1 MSLPGT
7 RSAALLVVCI
17 AIPLAIGLI
26 GSVLTV
32 PEITGWYA
40 GLHKPAFNPPSWVF
54 GPVWTLLYILM
65 GISLWLI
72 VTDTAGGGP
81 VRLAVLLFA
90 AQLIANLGWSILF
103 FSMHLPFVALTEV
116 IILFVLI
123 AATIFAFRRINKT
136 AGWLL
141 APYLCWTGFA
151 SILTAMIWLLN

>member
-1 MSLPGT
+1 MSLPTT
-7 RSAALLVVCI
+7 RSAALLIICI
-17 AIPLAIGLI
+17 AIPLAIGII

-40 GLHKPAFNPPSWVF
+40 GLHKPAFNPPSWIF

-65 GISLWLI
+65 GIALWLV
-72 VTDTAGGGP
+72 VTDAAEGWP
-81 VRLAVLLFA
+81 VRLAELLFA

-103 FSMHLPFVALTEV
+103 FSMHLLFVALIE
-116 IILFVLI
+116 IIFLFVLI
-123 AATIFAFRRINKT
+123 AATLFGFRRINNK

-141 APYLCWTGFA
+141 VPYLCWTGFA